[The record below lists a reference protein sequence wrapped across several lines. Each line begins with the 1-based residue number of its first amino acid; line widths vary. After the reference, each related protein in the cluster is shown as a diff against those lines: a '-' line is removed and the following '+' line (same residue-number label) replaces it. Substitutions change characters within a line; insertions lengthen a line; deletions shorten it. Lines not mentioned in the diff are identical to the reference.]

1 MRPSVVGRK
10 TFIDAADTVAFQDFD
25 HLAVTLKITTP
36 IKFRRG
42 FDDRPHL
49 GKNQRGLQLVES
61 AGVDFA
67 ADLAF
72 RPEQVTQCEASQQ
85 TGFAIPSRLA
95 LDGNA
100 DLSPTVSCDTTIDGL
115 DKAALA
121 GQQLHL
127 LAGVDAFGYRQAL
140 EESNDAAH
148 TRALAFPGSRRGW
161 SDVALRLSCVRTA

>member
-1 MRPSVVGRK
+1 MREHGNHGSHDGHSGHAGHDHGQMVADFRK
-10 TFIDAADTVAFQDFD
+10 RFWVCLLLTIPVLALSPMIQHVLGLGEGWRFAGDA
-25 HLAVTLKITTP
+25 
-36 IKFRRG
+36 
-42 FDDRPHL
+42 
-49 GKNQRGLQLVES
+49 
-61 AGVDFA
+61 
-67 ADLAF
+67 
-72 RPEQVTQCEASQQ
+72 CEASQQ

-100 DLSPTVSCDTTIDGL
+100 DLSPTVGCDTTIDGL

-148 TRALAFPGSRRGW
+148 TRALAFPGSRRGR